1 MNQILDTGD
10 ERNNKENNY
19 KRPKER
25 KERKIKGEKK
35 VLEIKTIVIFFA
47 ISIIILGICLIIGS
61 TYAKRK
67 INDTVESQM
76 SPSVKI
82 NRNADDTVEISVSH
96 IRGIQKVEYKWN
108 KEESKIIQ
116 VNNQKQFNEKI
127 ALIGGKNTLT
137 VTVTEEN
144 GKSVTYQKE
153 FVVGNIPEIS
163 LEAIEN
169 GIKVKVKSQTKIDY
183 IEYQWDDGEKQKIP
197 VGDKKYEGTI
207 NAISGKHTLKIIAV
221 DIDSIASEKSQVV
234 VGSTA
239 PKINVKLGKRD
250 NKIYFVIDIE
260 DEDRLAKVDI
270 VLNNGET
277 RSITVNDKTY
287 HEEIELVEGE
297 NRLIIVAE
305 NANKITTT
313 SKKLYDTR
321 K

>member
-10 ERNNKENNY
+10 ERNNKEKNY
-19 KRPKER
+19 KTTKKR

-47 ISIIILGICLIIGS
+47 ISIIILGICLITGS

-82 NRNADDTVEISVSH
+82 NRNYDDTVEISVSH
-96 IRGIQKVEYKWN
+96 IRGIQKIEYKWN

-116 VNNQKQFNEKI
+116 GNNQKQLSEKI

-144 GKSVTYQKE
+144 GKSVTYQ
-153 FVVGNIPEIS
+153 
-163 LEAIEN
+163 
-169 GIKVKVKSQTKIDY
+169 
-183 IEYQWDDGEKQKIP
+183 WDDGEKQKIP
-197 VGDKKYEGTI
+197 VGDKNYEGTI

-239 PKINVKLGKRD
+239 PKITVKLGKRD

-277 RSITVNDKTY
+277 KSITVNDKTY

-297 NRLIIVAE
+297 NRLVIVAE

-313 SKKLYDTR
+313 SRKLYDTR